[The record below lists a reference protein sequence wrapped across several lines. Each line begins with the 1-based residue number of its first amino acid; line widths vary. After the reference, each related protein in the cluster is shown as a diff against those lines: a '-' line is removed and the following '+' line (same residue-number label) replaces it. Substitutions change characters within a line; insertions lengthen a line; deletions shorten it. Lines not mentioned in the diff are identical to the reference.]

1 MEEKVIEERVGITE
15 VNYRR
20 LYKACLALC
29 GKEEEDVGERL
40 DVEFSAYEQLLEKFQ
55 LEISMNQRE
64 ISHYEAEKT
73 AHEEQMQELMNQT
86 DDLKAKV
93 QEASKIRRQKEECND
108 LVFDMTR
115 TKRVTTTD
123 EEGNEIQIVAQLNSS
138 REEDEELISNL
149 EAEIEELRQLK
160 EQYLVQWQERKQG
173 FEEMMQAIEAY
184 RSSVLGANEEPR
196 PIEQEQDEEMVME
209 DADVTATTGATPAG
223 PAADLAEDNVTQ
235 AAAASASGEDEM
247 DTTT

>member
-29 GKEEEDVGERL
+29 GNEEENVGERL

-55 LEISMNQRE
+55 LEINMNQRE
-64 ISHYEAEKT
+64 INHYEAEKT
-73 AHEEQMQELMNQT
+73 AHEEQMQELMGQT
-86 DDLKAKV
+86 DDLKVKV
-93 QEASKIRRQKEECND
+93 QEASKIRKQKEECNE
-108 LVFDMTR
+108 LVQEMTR
-115 TKRVTTTD
+115 TKRVTTND

-138 REEDEELISNL
+138 REEDEELISTL
-149 EAEIEELRQLK
+149 EAEIEELRQVK
-160 EQYLVQWQERKQG
+160 AQYLGQWQERKQG
-173 FEEMMQAIEAY
+173 FEEMMQAVEAY
-184 RSSVLGANEEPR
+184 RNSVLGANEEPR
-196 PIEQEQDEEMVME
+196 PIEQDEEMMLE
-209 DADVTATTGATPAG
+209 DPATATTGATPAG

-235 AAAASASGEDEM
+235 TAAAGEDEM